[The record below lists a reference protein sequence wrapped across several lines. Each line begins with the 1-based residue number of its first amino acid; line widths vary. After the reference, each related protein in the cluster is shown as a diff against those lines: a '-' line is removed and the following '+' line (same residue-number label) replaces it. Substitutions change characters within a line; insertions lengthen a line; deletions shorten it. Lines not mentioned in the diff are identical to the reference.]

1 VEARLGAVRAPALGL
16 ASFVGAAAFSVPA
29 AASDVSPER
38 LHELAARARTD
49 PEALAE
55 LRRVDS
61 VAGRP
66 VDVERLLAG
75 AEGDALA
82 GRLRVLGEQSGGPAQ
97 PAGASDARR
106 RAREILAQRR
116 FEDRRDLRPFREP
129 LEWLRDRL
137 RSVFEPIV
145 SRLGSHVPG
154 GRSTI
159 WTIAALLVVALA
171 AALAARVVRRRTA
184 EAVQRL
190 GTTTVGPF
198 DPRRLEHE
206 AEEAERR
213 GDLERALRLRFR
225 AGLARLQRAD
235 VIPARESLTSG
246 EVARRLRS
254 PDFDRVAATF
264 DEVVYG
270 RRRPEPA
277 DVESSRAAWS
287 RVLQAAAA

>member
-1 VEARLGAVRAPALGL
+1 MEARLRAVRAAAVALALVGL
-16 ASFVGAAAFSVPA
+16 AALVGRAGAT
-29 AASDVSPER
+29 DVSPER
-38 LHELAARARTD
+38 LRELAADARTD
-49 PEALAE
+49 AAALAE

-66 VDVERLLAG
+66 VDVERLLEG
-75 AEGDALA
+75 AEDDALER
-82 GRLRVLGEQSGGPAQ
+82 RLEVLGGQGGARR
-97 PAGASDARR
+97 PAGAADARR
-106 RAREILAQRR
+106 QAREILAERR
-116 FEDRRDLRPFREP
+116 FEERGSVRPLREP
-129 LEWLRDRL
+129 LEWLRDRV

-145 SRLGSHVPG
+145 SRIAPHVPG
-154 GRSTI
+154 GRSTV
-159 WTIAALLVVALA
+159 WTVLAVLVVAGA

-184 EAVQRL
+184 EAVRRV
-190 GTTTVGPF
+190 GTAAEPAF
-198 DPRRLEHE
+198 DPRRLERE
-206 AEEAERR
+206 AEEAERS

-235 VIPARESLTSG
+235 VIPARDSVTSG

-254 PDFDRVAATF
+254 ADFDRVAATF